1 MAFFRKWL
9 KSGALALTLIFGL
22 LTGFGLL
29 PGTVQTAEASEDY
42 VVVSVSDLPREARE
56 TLALIQS
63 GGPFPY
69 AKDGATFGNYERIL
83 PRQKRGYYTEYTV
96 KTPGAKNRGA
106 RRIVAGKGRT
116 GDPAT
121 SGEYWYTADHY
132 KSFAGIVE

>member
-9 KSGALALTLIFGL
+9 KSGVLALTLIFGL

-42 VVVSVSDLPREARE
+42 AVVSVSDLPREARE
-56 TLALIQS
+56 TLALIQA

-132 KSFAGIVE
+132 KSFARIVE

>member
-9 KSGALALTLIFGL
+9 KSGALALTLMFGL

-29 PGTVQTAEASEDY
+29 PGTVQTAEASE
-42 VVVSVSDLPREARE
+42 
-56 TLALIQS
+56 

-69 AKDGATFGNYERIL
+69 AKDGSTFGNYERIL

-132 KSFAGIVE
+132 KSFARIVE

>member
-1 MAFFRKWL
+1 MTFFRKWL
-9 KSGALALTLIFGL
+9 KSGALALTLMFGL

-29 PGTVQTAEASEDY
+29 PGTVQTAEASEEY
-42 VVVSVSDLPREARE
+42 AVVSVSDLPREARE
-56 TLALIQS
+56 TLALIQA

-132 KSFAGIVE
+132 KSFARIVE

>member
-9 KSGALALTLIFGL
+9 KSGALALALMFGL

-29 PGTVQTAEASEDY
+29 PGTVQTAEASGDY
-42 VVVSVSDLPREARE
+42 AVVSVSDLPREVRE
-56 TLALIQS
+56 TLALIQA

-132 KSFAGIVE
+132 KSFARIVE

>member
-1 MAFFRKWL
+1 MSFFRKWL

-29 PGTVQTAEASEDY
+29 PGTVQTAEASEEY
-42 VVVSVSDLPREARE
+42 AVVSVSDLPREARE
-56 TLALIQS
+56 TLALIQA

-132 KSFAGIVE
+132 KSFARIVE

>member
-9 KSGALALTLIFGL
+9 TSGALALTIMFGL

-56 TLALIQS
+56 TLALIQA

-132 KSFAGIVE
+132 KSFARIVE

>member
-1 MAFFRKWL
+1 MKDILRKWL
-9 KSGALALTLIFGL
+9 AGGAAALTLTLMAGFFGAW
-22 LTGFGLL
+22 L
-29 PGTVQTAEASEDY
+29 PQDCAAAQDY
-42 VVVSVSDLPREARE
+42 AVVAAADLPREARE
-56 TLALIQS
+56 TLSLIKA

-69 AKDGATFGNYERIL
+69 AKDGVVFGNYERIL

-96 KTPGAKNRGA
+96 RTPGVKSRGA

-132 KSFAGIVE
+132 RTFARIAE

>member
-1 MAFFRKWL
+1 MVFFRKWL
-9 KSGALALTLIFGL
+9 KSGALALTLMFGL

-29 PGTVQTAEASEDY
+29 PGTLQTAEASEAY
-42 VVVSVSDLPREARE
+42 AVVSVSDLPREARE
-56 TLALIQS
+56 TLALIQA

-132 KSFAGIVE
+132 KSFARIVE